1 MNEETPLGP
10 LPDPAGHDELS
21 PTARQLQ
28 DALAARA
35 AGVQPTDRLEEIRMT
50 SRANRRR
57 SRTRGGLVAAG
68 VAAVVVVGGGGYALT
83 QRGSD
88 NVTTVAS
95 TASSSTSPTSS
106 TPSTSSSTPA
116 TDSIPMSSQPAGSG
130 GTPAATS
137 VTSAPATSTA
147 GGTGGTLP
155 TGATSV
161 PVYWLGGQP
170 AKLYREYVKAGSG
183 ANDATNALRAMLS
196 GSPTDPD
203 YSSPWSKDATATVSE
218 AGGKLVV
225 DVAASAASGSAG
237 DATLALQQLVYTVT
251 AAAGDDQP
259 VELRVG
265 GKAGQSLFGTS
276 VPASLSRAP
285 QADVQAP
292 AWITSVSPSAG
303 SVTVKGVG
311 TGFEGT
317 LLYTLTNSA
326 GAEVAR
332 DSVQAG
338 ANGTFAEFSFTAAV
352 PAGTYTLAVF
362 APDESDGEGSGPVG
376 DTKTV
381 TIP

>member
-1 MNEETPLGP
+1 M
-10 LPDPAGHDELS
+10 
-21 PTARQLQ
+21 
-28 DALAARA
+28 
-35 AGVQPTDRLEEIRMT
+35 
-50 SRANRRR
+50 
-57 SRTRGGLVAAG
+57 
-68 VAAVVVVGGGGYALT
+68 
-83 QRGSD
+83 
-88 NVTTVAS
+88 
-95 TASSSTSPTSS
+95 
-106 TPSTSSSTPA
+106 
-116 TDSIPMSSQPAGSG
+116 
-130 GTPAATS
+130 
-137 VTSAPATSTA
+137 
-147 GGTGGTLP
+147 
-155 TGATSV
+155 

-218 AGGKLVV
+218 SGGKLVV
-225 DVAASAASGSAG
+225 DVAASAASGSTG

-265 GKAGQSLFGTS
+265 GKAGQSVFGTS

-317 LLYTLTNSA
+317 LLYTLTNAA

-352 PAGTYTLAVF
+352 PAGTYTLSVF

>member
-35 AGVQPTDRLEEIRMT
+35 AGVQPTDRLEEIHMT

-68 VAAVVVVGGGGYALT
+68 VAAVVVVGGGAFALT
-83 QRGSD
+83 QRGDD

-95 TASSSTSPTSS
+95 TASSSTSPSSS

-116 TDSIPMSSQPAGSG
+116 ADSTPMSSQPTGSG
-130 GTPAATS
+130 GTSAATS
-137 VTSAPATSTA
+137 LTSAPATSTA

-218 AGGKLVV
+218 SGGKLVV
-225 DVAASAASGSAG
+225 DVAASAASGSTG

-259 VELRVG
+259 IELRVG
-265 GKAGQSLFGTS
+265 GKAGQSVFGTS

-317 LLYTLTNSA
+317 LLYTLTNAA

-352 PAGTYTLAVF
+352 PAGTYTLSVF
-362 APDESDGEGSGPVG
+362 APDESDGEGAGPVG